1 MGNLT
6 RLMAVDI
13 AAVAACDDSSL
24 QRLRPDQQL
33 MEVLLRIESEQ
44 LEVDLQESD
53 VMLLLRDD

>member
-1 MGNLT
+1 M
-6 RLMAVDI
+6 LMAVDI
-13 AAVAACDDSSL
+13 AAVAACEDSSL